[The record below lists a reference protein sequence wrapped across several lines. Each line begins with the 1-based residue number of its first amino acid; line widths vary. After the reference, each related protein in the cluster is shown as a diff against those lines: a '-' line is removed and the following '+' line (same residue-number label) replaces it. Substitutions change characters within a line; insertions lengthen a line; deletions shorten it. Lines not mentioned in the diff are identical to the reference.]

1 MAEDGKVVY
10 KIEGDNSQALK
21 AFDES
26 VAAAKTS
33 GEKIE
38 ETAKK
43 TSKKVK
49 ESNEE
54 VEGSN
59 KKVKKSSKENEQQT
73 EKTATAYEKLTQKI
87 QSQKSALGAAVTEY
101 KNIVLE
107 QGLNSESAIGLRVKI
122 GSLNDELSE
131 SEKRLSD
138 VDEAAEKA
146 TGSFNKTSSSIE
158 KIAKAI
164 GSAFAVKQVIEFG
177 KAAVGVASDLNEVQN
192 VVDTTFGSGASK
204 INEWAKNAAE
214 AFGESELQAKQFTS
228 TLGAMS
234 KSMGVAQAPMEE
246 MSMSLAGLAG
256 DMASFY
262 NLDPTEAFEKLRSG
276 ISGET
281 EPLKQLGINM
291 SVVNL
296 EAFAMANGITK
307 SYQEMAQA
315 EQATLRY
322 QYIMSATAD
331 AQGDFAET
339 SDSFANQQRILKL
352 ELESLAAEIGQDL
365 LPIALELVEAAR
377 DTIEWIQENKDALEA
392 LTVSVGAA
400 VVGWKS
406 YKAAMSIIDTA
417 KGVTAAIKASGTAM
431 VGASGSAALLSA
443 AMTAIPYVAS
453 AAGIAAIT
461 AAVLDL
467 KSAQESLVDEK
478 FTALENTPDLADYA
492 LNGLTYINP
501 KTGKT
506 EIDFARGE
514 QMMSEG
520 TFVRSS
526 NNNLDKSKG
535 TITSYKDIASQKW
548 NNHFWGTSDETL
560 AYKSAQRHKNGEDF
574 VMSDW
579 TPAYLDYGERVLTAS
594 ENAKYTAMGG
604 VEGMERSITS
614 GGSGG
619 AGISAPS
626 RMELGLKV
634 SPREMAHAITP
645 YVISELQAQGKWED
659 VK

>member
-21 AFDES
+21 ALDEF
-26 VAAAKTS
+26 
-33 GEKIE
+33 EKE
-38 ETAKK
+38 AKK
-43 TSKKVK
+43 TGDQFEDTVDDTM
-49 ESNEE
+49 E
-54 VEGSN
+54 VAE
-59 KKVKKSSKENEQQT
+59 KSVS
-73 EKTATAYEKLTQKI
+73 
-87 QSQKSALGAAVTEY
+87 GAA
-101 KNIVLE
+101 
-107 QGLNSESAIGLRVKI
+107 A
-122 GSLNDELSE
+122 
-131 SEKRLSD
+131 
-138 VDEAAEKA
+138 
-146 TGSFNKTSSSIE
+146 

-164 GSAFAVKQVIEFG
+164 GSAFVVKQVIEFG

-228 TLGAMS
+228 TLGAMF

-331 AQGDFAET
+331 AQGDFADT

-352 ELESLAAEIGQDL
+352 EIESLAAEIGQDL

-417 KGVTAAIKASGTAM
+417 QGVTAAIKASGTAM

-443 AMTAIPYVAS
+443 AMTAIPYVAI

-548 NNHFWGTSDETL
+548 NNDFWGTLDETL
-560 AYKSAQRHKNGEDF
+560 AYKSAQRHKSGEDF